1 MTTTISKKE
10 ADYQSELA
18 TQQSLIDLGAK
29 IALKEKKK
37 EEEKKLYDNHRK
49 NIKYFMYHTNQEIFE
64 KYSIK
69 YSPINSEIYK
79 IDDQIKKQEME
90 LYRWTNPLPKFSN
103 DSWQSNTLRIK
114 ETIKDLSFKKEELM
128 SQHSE
133 IQFYDVMQSIR
144 KIILN
149 TDNHITFLNQT
160 VETLKSDL
168 KDRDDEITETT
179 KELDEFEIEKT
190 RELSQATLRVKN
202 LRDKCMNRNKTIYY
216 MKLALAFQLCLLITI
231 SMFGFKSHVDFM
243 YYGIIYP
250 IFTLLNSYV
259 CMMIWLGKTTWYY
272 TKCGIYM
279 SSNYIVN
286 NTEL

>member
-10 ADYQSELA
+10 ADQQSELA

-37 EEEKKLYDNHRK
+37 EEEKKLYDNHRR

-69 YSPINSEIYK
+69 YYPINSEIYK
-79 IDDQIKKQEME
+79 IDDQIKKEEME
-90 LYRWTNPLPKFSN
+90 LYRWSNPLPKFSN

-179 KELDEFEIEKT
+179 NELDEFEIEKT
-190 RELSQATLRVKN
+190 RELSQATLRIKN
-202 LRDKCMNRNKTIYY
+202 LRDKCMDRNKTIYY
-216 MKLALAFQLCLLITI
+216 MKWGLAFQLFLLITI
-231 SMFGFKSHVDFM
+231 SMFGFKSHIDFM
-243 YYGIIYP
+243 FYGIIYP
-250 IFTLLNSYV
+250 VFTLLNSYIS
-259 CMMIWLGKTTWYY
+259 MMIWIVKTTWYY